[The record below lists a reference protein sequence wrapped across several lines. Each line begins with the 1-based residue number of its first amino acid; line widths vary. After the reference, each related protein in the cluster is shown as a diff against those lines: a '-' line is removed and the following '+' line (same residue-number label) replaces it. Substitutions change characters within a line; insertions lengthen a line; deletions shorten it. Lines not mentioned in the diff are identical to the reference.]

1 MHKLLARQVRKFF
14 GDDPKLLD
22 TLAPFLASVDAAY
35 TEADADRAMVER
47 SLEVVSGEMAERY
60 ASLRDA
66 IDRHQDAAH
75 AVSALEATLEST
87 ADAILVVNRE
97 GQILHWNT
105 KFAEMWSL
113 PQELLE
119 EGDSAAMID
128 AVLEQLVDPRGFR
141 ETVRQLFATP
151 DLESFDVLQFRDGR
165 VVERFSLPHR
175 MEGRTVGRVWSF
187 RDVTERRQLEERLR
201 QSQKM
206 EAVGLLAGGIA
217 HDFNNLLTVIH
228 GHTELLEG
236 ALEAG
241 DPRLEHVNEIGAAA
255 TRATALTRQLLAF
268 GRKQV
273 LQSVVFALDDVVDN
287 LAPMLRR
294 LIGADIAI
302 VRQRDDVPG
311 LVLAD
316 RGQIEQVVL
325 NLVINARDAM
335 PDGGQLTIRTA
346 TVTYGADD
354 DRPGGGITPP
364 GEYVLLAVA
373 DTGIGIPSEIRDRV
387 FEPFFTTKEL
397 GKGTGLGL
405 STLYG
410 IIKQLQGFIWL
421 ESEVGR
427 GSTFTILLP
436 RVPDPDGRQVPSLRA
451 TTATST
457 AVGSAD
463 PGGGSIL
470 VAEDEESVRRV
481 IERVLR
487 EDRHTLLLASDGD
500 EALRLAAA
508 HDGRIDLL
516 ITDIVMPGVGGL
528 HLSEELRKAH
538 PGLRVLLIS
547 GYTEQEIGHHG
558 VLDAGVAF
566 LHKPF
571 SVGALRAAVRAALRA
586 IRGNTDGVAT
596 S

>member
-1 MHKLLARQVRKFF
+1 VHKLLERQVRRFF
-14 GDDPKLLD
+14 GDDPKMREV
-22 TLAPFLASVDAAY
+22 LAPFLASIDAAY

-87 ADAILVVNRE
+87 ADAILVVNHE
-97 GQILHWNT
+97 GQILQWNT

-113 PQELLE
+113 SREMLE
-119 EGDSAAMID
+119 GGDNATAID
-128 AVLEQLVDPRGFR
+128 AVVDQLVDPEGFR
-141 ETVRQLFATP
+141 ETVRRLFATP
-151 DLESFDVLQFRDGR
+151 DIESFDVLQFRDGR

-187 RDVTERRQLEERLR
+187 RDVTERRQLEDKLR

-241 DPRLEHVNEIGAAA
+241 DPRLEHVSEIGAAA

-273 LQSVVFALDDVVDN
+273 LQSAVFALDDVVDN

-294 LIGADIAI
+294 LIGADIVI

-325 NLVINARDAM
+325 NLAINARDAM
-335 PDGGQLTIRTA
+335 PDGGRLTIRTA
-346 TVTYGADD
+346 TVRYGAQDE
-354 DRPGGGITPP
+354 RPGGGITPP
-364 GEYVLLAVA
+364 GEYVLLAVQ
-373 DTGIGIPSEIRDRV
+373 DTGIGIPPEHHDRV

-421 ESEVGR
+421 ESTVGA

-436 RVPDPDGRQVPSLRA
+436 RVPDPATGQVPSLRA
-451 TTATST
+451 TVAITVPAE
-457 AVGSAD
+457 VVD
-463 PGGGSIL
+463 PGTGTVL

-481 IERVLR
+481 IERVLT
-487 EDRHTLLLASDGD
+487 DDGHTLLLAHDGA
-500 EALRLAAA
+500 EALRLSAA
-508 HDGRIDLL
+508 HVGRIDLL
-516 ITDIVMPGVGGL
+516 ITDIVMPGVNGV

-538 PGLRVLLIS
+538 PGLKVLLIS
-547 GYTEQEIGHHG
+547 GYTEQEIGRRG
-558 VLDAGVAF
+558 VLDHGVSF

-571 SVGALRAAVRAALRA
+571 TVSALRAAVRSLR
-586 IRGNTDGVAT
+586 GTSDGGDA